1 MNRKLKIVYLYFLIS
16 GLLWSESVSSDKQ
29 GLHPVNLKIHDGIG
43 SLLLN
48 WSFSDT
54 IKVKEINIFK
64 RIGEEDEFSLIA
76 SFSDAIGFIDR
87 YLDKNCKDLERY
99 FYFIEVKDANGRIYK
114 SDDIR
119 PSFGTS
125 MQVVEQKRGSFYSI
139 SDILSHLIKDSFSK
153 HYSNIS
159 IESKTAIVN
168 LLSKE
173 SSGMSI
179 WIENFPLKY
188 LDEIRSI
195 MKKPTNLVFQNYMID
210 ELQFFENEYRNEF
223 LLTPKEWNQKIKD
236 IYFSTKEKW
245 FLLVDSFQ
253 GYSDLIE
260 TLPPLLITGAKKEF
274 NNFNTIN
281 IYVVDSKRVGQ
292 NKVVLKHN
300 EEIIDV
306 EILSSFYPGAEFR
319 IETPNTWDYVELLIE
334 GQLVDEID
342 FIQNR
347 TIIKTLNKDI
357 ISVDGGKGL
366 KLSKEKTD
374 IWLNEIYWDPNRLKL
389 SLEIAG
395 ISIGS
400 KKYIISINNTDLWD
414 IDLEQTFDI
423 QYSDSTFNINLADVD
438 EPITLSYDVIEDNQ
452 RRSIELIKLISTDV
466 ISSHRLPDGGKWE
479 GTNRNTFGSEN
490 IDQRNAMDASL
501 IPEFFVLYQ
510 NYPNPFNSN
519 TRISFDLL
527 QDAVLSLYVTDATG
541 RIKTIFSDKEFY
553 NSGKY
558 NFDWNAESF
567 STGVYFFTINA
578 EVDGFLPIVFSRKM
592 IYLK

>member
-1 MNRKLKIVYLYFLIS
+1 MNRKLKIVYLFVLIS
-16 GLLWSESVSSDKQ
+16 GLLWSESVGSGKQ
-29 GLHPVNLKIHDGIG
+29 GLHPVNLNIHDGVG

-48 WSFSDT
+48 WSFSDS
-54 IKVKEINIFK
+54 IEAKEINIYK
-64 RIGEEDEFSLIA
+64 RIGEEDKFSRII
-76 SFSDAIGFIDR
+76 SFSDAIGFRDR
-87 YLDKNCKDLERY
+87 YLDKNCKALERY
-99 FYFIEVKDANGRIYK
+99 FYFIEIKDANGNIFK

-125 MQVVEQKRGSFYSI
+125 MQIVDQKRESFNSI
-139 SDILSHLIKDSFSK
+139 WDILSHLIKDSFSK
-153 HYSNIS
+153 YYPNIS
-159 IESKTAIVN
+159 VETKNAIVD
-168 LLSKE
+168 LLSKDD
-173 SSGMSI
+173 SGKSM
-179 WIENFPLKY
+179 WIENFPLEY

-195 MKKPTNLVFQNYMID
+195 MEKPTNLVFQNNILD

-223 LLTPKEWNQKIKD
+223 LVTPKEWNQNIKD

-253 GYSDLIE
+253 GYSELIDAM
-260 TLPPLLITGAKKEF
+260 PPLLITGAKRDL
-274 NNFNTIN
+274 NYNIIN
-281 IYVVDSKRVGQ
+281 IYVVDTKRLEQ
-292 NKVVLKHN
+292 NKVILKHN
-300 EEIIDV
+300 EESVDV
-306 EILSSFYPGAEFR
+306 EILSSLYLGAELQ
-319 IETPNTWDYVELLIE
+319 IKIPNEWGYAELLIE
-334 GQLVDEID
+334 DQIVDEMD
-342 FIQNR
+342 FIKNK
-347 TIIKTLNKDI
+347 TIIKTLDRDI
-357 ISVDGGKGL
+357 ICAEDVKGL

-374 IWLNEIYWDPNRLKL
+374 VWLNEIYWDPNRSKL
-389 SLEIAG
+389 SLEVAG
-395 ISIGS
+395 IPTGS

-414 IDLEQTFDI
+414 IDLDQTFDI
-423 QYSDSTFNINLADVD
+423 QYSDSSFNIDLSGID
-438 EPITLSYDVIEDNQ
+438 EPLTLSYDVIEGDQ
-452 RRSIELIKLISTDV
+452 RRSSELIKLISRGV

-479 GTNRNTFGSEN
+479 NTNRNTFGAEN

-501 IPEFFVLYQ
+501 IPELFVLYQ

-541 RIKTIFSDKEFY
+541 RKKTIFSDKEFY

-578 EVDGFLPIVFSRKM
+578 EVDGFLPVIFSRKM